1 MLYASIVFQ
10 LPNSVEN
17 TTLSSISDDFETKE
31 QIRMADES
39 AEAGKVIAP
48 ISQREALREV
58 TLLFLRLGFTAFG
71 GPAAHIAM
79 MREEVVKRR
88 KWISDERFVD
98 LWGTCNLVPGPTST
112 ELAIYLGYQRAG
124 WPGLIAG
131 GVCFI
136 GPAMLIVLALAWA
149 YVAFGSL
156 PQVTWLFYGIKP
168 VVVAIIAYALW
179 GLCRTVLKGV
189 WPVIVA
195 LLVLGLYFLGVNVII
210 LLFGGGIVYGLARLA
225 ERWYR
230 EKRAPAKPP
239 LSSFAGIFAL
249 QWQTLAAPIM
259 VFATTAVPFSLPT
272 LFLTFLKFG
281 AILYGSGY
289 VLLAFLRS
297 DFVLQLHWLT
307 DRQLLDAISIGQFT
321 PGPVF
326 TTATFIG
333 YIVGGLPGAL
343 LATLGIFLPSFAF
356 IPLVHPVATRLRRS
370 QWTAP
375 FLDGVNVAALSL
387 MAGVLIQLGQNAL
400 EDILTWAISI
410 IAFVILLRFKI
421 NSVWLILAGATI
433 GVLRFR
439 VLGG

>member
-1 MLYASIVFQ
+1 
-10 LPNSVEN
+10 
-17 TTLSSISDDFETKE
+17 
-31 QIRMADES
+31 MADEYKPPDKVQQNRTDEQDGPVS
-39 AEAGKVIAP
+39 AILPTQKK
-48 ISQREALREV
+48 ALSEV
-58 TLLFLRLGFTAFG
+58 AVLFLRLGFTAFG

-79 MREEVVKRR
+79 MRDEVVKRR

-98 LWGTCNLVPGPTST
+98 LWGICNLIPGPTST
-112 ELAIYLGYQRAG
+112 EMAMYLGYRRIG
-124 WPGLIAG
+124 WRGLVLG

-149 YVAFGSL
+149 YVSFGSL

-195 LLVLGLYFLGVNVII
+195 VLVLSLYLLGVNVLF
-210 LLFGGGIVYGLARLA
+210 LLFGGGIFYGLVRIAQ
-225 ERWYR
+225 RWYG
-230 EKRAPAKPP
+230 EKHAPIKPP
-239 LSSFAGIFAL
+239 LSSLIGIFAL
-249 QWQTLAAPIM
+249 QPRWRISLAVPFM
-259 VFATTAVPFSLPT
+259 SLATNSVPFSLPV
-272 LFLTFLKFG
+272 LFLTFLKIG

-307 DRQLLDAISIGQFT
+307 DRQLLDAIAIGQFT
-321 PGPVF
+321 PGPLF

-343 LATLGIFLPSFAF
+343 LATLAIFLPSFFF

-370 QWTAP
+370 PWTAP
-375 FLDGVNVAALSL
+375 LLDGVNIAALAL
-387 MAGVLIQLGQNAL
+387 MAGVLVQLGQNAL
-400 EDILTWAISI
+400 TDILTWVITLL
-410 IAFVILLRFKI
+410 AFLILLRFKI
-421 NSVWLILAGATI
+421 NSAWLILAGAAI
-433 GVLRFR
+433 GMIRFWVLK
-439 VLGG
+439 V